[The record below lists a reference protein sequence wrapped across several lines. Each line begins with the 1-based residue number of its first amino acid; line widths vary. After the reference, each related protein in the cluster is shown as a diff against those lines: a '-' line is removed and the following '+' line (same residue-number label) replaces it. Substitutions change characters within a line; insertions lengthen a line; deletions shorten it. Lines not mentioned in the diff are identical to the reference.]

1 MGLRQGFPGQGL
13 GLWEEGKAV
22 KGDYVNL
29 ELKARRLQRQRREKL
44 ASVTHVQ
51 GSEVRRG
58 LGWAP
63 CLP

>member
-1 MGLRQGFPGQGL
+1 M
-13 GLWEEGKAV
+13 KS
-22 KGDYVNL
+22 DYVNL